1 MIRPTQSPSTPP
13 ETEIPTPL
21 KVSASFCPAEAA
33 TPYDAFSWVRRD
45 AVIPSADGP
54 AIFEQPGV
62 EFPEH
67 WSQTAVNIV
76 ASKYFFGEQRT
87 AGRENS
93 LRQLVDR
100 VVRTIAD
107 WGVADGYL
115 SPEGGEIF
123 YRDLAWLCL
132 DQAAAFNS
140 PVWFNVG
147 LNQAYGVTGDRAVW
161 RWNPEVGAATCDADA
176 YVFPQASAC
185 FIQGVQDDM
194 QSIMSLAAS
203 EAMLFKYGS
212 GSGTD
217 LSTLRSRRELLS
229 GGGKPSGP
237 LSFMRVYDQVAGVV
251 KSGGKTRRAAKMQ
264 SLKVEHPDILDFIQC
279 KAKEEA
285 KARILIEHGGYDADF
300 NGEAY
305 NSVLFQNANL
315 SVRIS
320 DAFMKAV
327 EQDAEWRTH
336 WITKPENAGPSYPA
350 RDLLRQ
356 MAESAWQCG
365 DPGVQYDTTIN
376 RWHTCPESGRINAS
390 NPCSEYM
397 FLDDSACNLASLNL
411 MRFRCGDGS
420 LDAPRFAA
428 ACRLVF
434 LAQEI
439 LVDRAGYPTQTIAE
453 NSHRFRPL
461 GLGYT
466 NLGSLLMASGLPY
479 DSDSARGTCAAITA
493 ILQGAALRTSS
504 EIAAARGAFAG
515 FADNRAAM
523 LAVIDKHAAALD
535 QVQHAPTALLQYA
548 KALWSEVQTAGQRDG
563 YRNAQATVLAPTG
576 TISFFMDCDT
586 TGIEPELALIKTK
599 RLAGGGSLQLVN
611 RTVQQ
616 GLTALGYSP
625 PQVDAITQHLH
636 ETGCLEG
643 TPELRETDL
652 PAFDCAFPAQPGGR
666 FIAWKAHMAMMAA
679 AQPFLSGAISK
690 TVNLPEDATPDDIAD
705 AYVWGW
711 KLGLKSLSIYRDN
724 SKCSQPLSS
733 GTSASPVERPPEPS
747 REHLPDTRRSLT
759 HKFNVA
765 GHEGYLTVGLYPDGR
780 PGELFITMAKE
791 GSTIGGLVDCFG
803 IACSIALQ
811 YGVPLDVLSRK
822 FSHVRFEPMGVTS
835 SRETPIAAS
844 VVDYIFQWLAK
855 RFPSGYGNGFV
866 ETKLADASPTEDDAS
881 LTKHDLQQWSGA
893 KMNAGQ
899 HGQGKA
905 DRSEIAP
912 ARELPA
918 FHPRAR
924 NADADPVDGTNTAPQ
939 IDQEIA
945 KTKGGQPWLVDRI
958 EAAQRSLAEQG
969 KFGRPS
975 ADSPSDAP
983 ICDRCGSLTVPS
995 GTCYVCRNCGNSL
1008 GCS

>member
-1 MIRPTQSPSTPP
+1 MIRQSDSSSPTP
-13 ETEIPTPL
+13 ETAIPTPL
-21 KVSASFCPAEAA
+21 KVAPSFCPSDVA
-33 TPYDAFSWVRRD
+33 TPYDAFAWSRRD
-45 AVIPSADGP
+45 ALIPSAAGDP
-54 AIFEQPGV
+54 VFEQLGV
-62 EFPEH
+62 EFPDH

-76 ASKYFFGEQRT
+76 ASKYFFGEQQT
-87 AGRENS
+87 AARENS
-93 LRQLVDR
+93 LRQVIDR

-115 SPEGGEIF
+115 SPDGGEVF

-147 LNQAYGVTGDRAVW
+147 LHQAYGVSGDRAVW
-161 RWNPEVGAATCDADA
+161 RWNPAAAKATCDADA
-176 YVFPQASAC
+176 YVYPQASAC

-203 EAMLFKYGS
+203 EALLFKYGS

-217 LSTLRSRRELLS
+217 LSTLRSHGEVLS

-315 SVRIS
+315 SVRVS
-320 DAFMKAV
+320 DDFMTAV
-327 EQDAEWRTH
+327 EQDQPWTTR
-336 WITKPENAGPSYPA
+336 WITRPETAGPTYAA
-350 RDLLRQ
+350 RQLLHE

-376 RWHTCPESGRINAS
+376 RWHACPNSGRINAS

-411 MRFRCGDGS
+411 MRFRRADGAF
-420 LDAPRFAA
+420 DAPRFAA
-428 ACRLVF
+428 ACRLLF

-439 LVDRAGYPTQTIAE
+439 LVNRAGYPTAKIAE
-453 NSHRFRPL
+453 NSHRFRPI

-466 NLGSLLMASGLPY
+466 NLGSLLMAGGLPY
-479 DSDSARGTCAAITA
+479 DSDAARGTCAAITA
-493 ILQGAALRTSS
+493 ILHGAALRTSS
-504 EIAAARGAFAG
+504 ELAASHGPFAG
-515 FADNRAAM
+515 FAVNRDAM
-523 LAVIDKHAAALD
+523 LTVIDRHAAALGE
-535 QVQHAPTALLQYA
+535 VGHAPEDLMQYA
-548 KALWSEVQTAGQRDG
+548 KALWSEVQSAGRRDG
-563 YRNAQATVLAPTG
+563 FRNAQATVLAPTG

-599 RLAGGGSLQLVN
+599 RLAGGGSLRLVN
-611 RTVQQ
+611 RTVDQ
-616 GLTALGYSP
+616 GLATLGY
-625 PQVDAITQHLH
+625 DAEQIAEITAHLH
-636 ETGCLEG
+636 QTGSLAG
-643 TPELRETDL
+643 APHLRDADL
-652 PAFDCAFPAQPGGR
+652 PAFDCAFPATPGGR
-666 FIAWKAHMAMMAA
+666 SISWQAHMAMMAA

-690 TVNLPEDATPDDIAD
+690 TVNLPEDATPHDIAD
-705 AYVWGW
+705 AYLWGW

-724 SKCSQPLSS
+724 SKRSQPLSS
-733 GTSASPVERPPEPS
+733 GGENAEEFAPVSHPKRER
-747 REHLPDTRRSLT
+747 LPDTRRSIT

-791 GSTIGGLVDCFG
+791 GSTIGGLIDCFG

-855 RFPSGYGNGFV
+855 RFRSGYGNDFS
-866 ETKLADASPTEDDAS
+866 ETQLEDAPSDTANAS
-881 LTKHDLQQWSGA
+881 LTQLDLQQWSDA
-893 KMNAGQ
+893 RMNVGQ
-899 HGQGKA
+899 HGQGQA
-905 DRSEIAP
+905 DRSEIASDMDMP
-912 ARELPA
+912 T
-918 FHPRAR
+918 FNPRAR
-924 NADADPVDGTNTAPQ
+924 KAEADPADGSHAAPQ
-939 IDQEIA
+939 VDQDLA
-945 KTKGGQPWLVDRI
+945 KTMGGEPWHVRRTKFVDRTT
-958 EAAQRSLAEQG
+958 SG
-969 KFGRPS
+969 GPS

>member
-1 MIRPTQSPSTPP
+1 MIRSSETRSSPS
-13 ETEIPTPL
+13 EAAIPTPL
-21 KVSASFCPAEAA
+21 KVSPSFCPSDVA
-33 TPYDAFSWVRRD
+33 TPYDAFAWSRRD
-45 AVIPSADGP
+45 AVIPSADGEP
-54 AIFEQPGV
+54 VFEQLGV

-76 ASKYFFGEQRT
+76 ASKYFFGEQAT
-87 AGRENS
+87 AARENS

-115 SPEGGEIF
+115 SPEGGEVF
-123 YRDLAWLCL
+123 YRDLVWLCL

-147 LNQAYGVTGDRAVW
+147 LHAAYGVTGDRSVW
-161 RWNPEVGAATCDADA
+161 RWNPAAAKATCDADA
-176 YVFPQASAC
+176 YVYPQASAC

-203 EAMLFKYGS
+203 EALLFKYGS

-217 LSTLRSRRELLS
+217 LSTLRSHSEVLS

-264 SLKVEHPDILDFIQC
+264 SLKVEHPDILEFIQC

-300 NGEAY
+300 NSEAY
-305 NSVLFQNANL
+305 SSVLFQNANL
-315 SVRIS
+315 SVRIG
-320 DAFMKAV
+320 DDFMTAV
-327 EQDAEWRTH
+327 EQDQTWTTR
-336 WITKPENAGPSYPA
+336 WITKPDQAGPTYAA
-350 RDLLRQ
+350 RQLLHE

-365 DPGVQYDTTIN
+365 DPGVQYDTTVN
-376 RWHTCPESGRINAS
+376 RWHTCPNSGRINAS

-411 MRFRCGDGS
+411 MRFRTSDGT

-428 ACRLVF
+428 ACRLLF

-439 LVDRAGYPTQTIAE
+439 LVDRAGYPTAKIAE

-479 DSDSARGTCAAITA
+479 DSDAARGTCAAITA
-493 ILQGAALRTSS
+493 ILHGAALRTSS
-504 EIAAARGAFAG
+504 EIAASHGPFAR
-515 FADNRAAM
+515 FADNRAPM
-523 LAVIDKHAAALD
+523 LAVVDRHAAA
-535 QVQHAPTALLQYA
+535 VGEVRHAPDDLLQYA
-548 KALWSEVQTAGQRDG
+548 KALWSEVQSAGRRDG
-563 YRNAQATVLAPTG
+563 FRNAQATVLAPTG

-611 RTVQQ
+611 RTVEQ
-616 GLTALGYSP
+616 GLQKLGYDAE
-625 PQVDAITQHLH
+625 QVAEITAHLH
-636 ETGCLEG
+636 QSGSLAG
-643 TPELRETDL
+643 APHLREADL
-652 PAFDCAFPAQPGGR
+652 ATFDCAFPATPGGR
-666 FIAWKAHMAMMAA
+666 SISWQAHMAMMAA

-690 TVNLPEDATPDDIAD
+690 TVNLPEDATPNDIAD
-705 AYVWGW
+705 AYAWGW

-724 SKCSQPLSS
+724 SKRSQPLSS
-733 GTSASPVERPPEPS
+733 GGENALDVAPPAQPK
-747 REHLPDTRRSLT
+747 REHLPDTRRSIT

-791 GSTIGGLVDCFG
+791 GSTIGGLIDCFG

-811 YGVPLDVLSRK
+811 YGVPLEVLSRK

-855 RFPSGYGNGFV
+855 RFRSGYGNDFL
-866 ETKLADASPTEDDAS
+866 ETQHEDASPIMADASQA
-881 LTKHDLQQWSGA
+881 KHDLQQWSDAG
-893 KMNAGQ
+893 MNVGQ
-899 HGQGKA
+899 HGQGQA
-905 DRSEIAP
+905 DRSEIASDREMP
-912 ARELPA
+912 ALN
-918 FHPRAR
+918 PRAR
-924 NADADPVDGTNTAPQ
+924 KAEADPADGSHAAPQ
-939 IDQEIA
+939 VDQDLA
-945 KTKGGQPWLVDRI
+945 KTMGGEPWHVSRTEFVDRTT
-958 EAAQRSLAEQG
+958 S
-969 KFGRPS
+969 GRPS
-975 ADSPSDAP
+975 AASPSDAP

-995 GTCYVCRNCGNSL
+995 GSCYVCRNCGNSL

>member
-1 MIRPTQSPSTPP
+1 MIRQSQSPSQPP
-13 ETEIPTPL
+13 EPSIPSPL
-21 KVSASFCPAEAA
+21 KVSPSFCPSDVA
-33 TPYDAFSWVRRD
+33 TPYDAFAWSRRD
-45 AVIPSADGP
+45 AVIQSSDGEP
-54 AIFEQPGV
+54 IFEQSGV

-87 AGRENS
+87 AARENS

-100 VVRTIAD
+100 VVRTITD

-147 LNQAYGVTGDRAVW
+147 LHDAYGVTSDRSVW
-161 RWNPEVGAATCDADA
+161 RWNPSAGKATCDADA
-176 YVFPQASAC
+176 YVYPQASAC

-203 EAMLFKYGS
+203 EALLFKYGS

-217 LSTLRSRRELLS
+217 LSTLRSRREVLS

-285 KARILIEHGGYDADF
+285 KAQILIEHGGYDADF

-315 SVRIS
+315 SVRVS
-320 DAFMKAV
+320 DPFMEAV
-327 EQDAEWRTH
+327 EQNLPWKTH
-336 WITKPENAGPSYPA
+336 WITKPEIEGPTYSA
-350 RDLLRQ
+350 RELLKQ

-376 RWHTCPESGRINAS
+376 RWHTCPQSGRINAS

-411 MRFRCGDGS
+411 IRFRAADGTF
-420 LDAPRFAA
+420 DAPRFAA
-428 ACRLVF
+428 ACRLLL

-439 LVDRAGYPTQTIAE
+439 LVDRAGYPTATIAE

-479 DSDSARGTCAAITA
+479 DSDEARGTCAAITA
-493 ILQGAALRTSS
+493 ILHGAALRTSS
-504 EIAAARGAFAG
+504 EIAAAHGPFAG
-515 FADNRAAM
+515 FADNRDAM
-523 LAVIDKHAAALD
+523 LAVVDDHAAALD
-535 QVQHAPTALLQYA
+535 KVQHAPPALLQYA
-548 KALWSEVQTAGQRDG
+548 KALWSEVKTAGERDG

-586 TGIEPELALIKTK
+586 TGIEPELALVKTK
-599 RLAGGGSLQLVN
+599 RLAGGGTLLLVN
-611 RTVQQ
+611 RTVKQ
-616 GLTALGYSP
+616 GLKALGYEP
-625 PQVDAITQHLH
+625 NQVDAITEHLRT
-636 ETGCLEG
+636 TGSMESA
-643 TPELRETDL
+643 PHLRESDL
-652 PAFDCAFPAQPGGR
+652 PAFDCAFPAKPGGR
-666 FIAWKAHMAMMAA
+666 SIPWRAHMEMMAA

-690 TVNLPEDATPDDIAD
+690 TVNLPEAATPQDIAD
-705 AYVWGW
+705 AYLWGW
-711 KLGLKSLSIYRDN
+711 RLGLKSLSIYRDN
-724 SKCSQPLSS
+724 SKRSQPLSS
-733 GTSASPVERPPEPS
+733 GPADAFAPHRQEPS
-747 REHLPDTRRSLT
+747 REHLPDTRRSIT

-791 GSTIGGLVDCFG
+791 GSTIGGLIDCFG

-855 RFPSGYGNGFV
+855 RFTNGYGNDFV
-866 ETKLADASPTEDDAS
+866 KTKLEDASGVEVDAS
-881 LTKHDLQQWSGA
+881 QTKHDLQQWSDAG
-893 KMNAGQ
+893 MNVGQ

-939 IDQEIA
+939 IDQDSA
-945 KTKGGQPWLVDRI
+945 KTMGGEPWLVSRT
-958 EAAQRSLAEQG
+958 EVASRTT
-969 KFGRPS
+969 FGRPS
-975 ADSPSDAP
+975 AESPSDAP